1 MNWLIHDYREDD
13 LADVVHLIDST
24 AGLGQ
29 ESVFSL
35 AECISALTAHPQA
48 PGASGV
54 GAEAGG
60 GGGTGGSGGG
70 PRPAVVAVR
79 GGATIGAA
87 LACTAG
93 ERAWVMRI
101 AIAPAWRGRGLASA
115 LLRELERRL
124 VALRIR
130 RIAYVLP
137 EEELL
142 GEGLS
147 NAGYTRHPAAAYF
160 EKAEP
165 AAGTAVD
172 LLEELGGRLLPGD
185 LWERVAGMEAE
196 KDLIERRIVR
206 PLAEPELAARH
217 GVRPPRAIALFGPP
231 GTGKTTFARAIAS
244 RLGWPFVELLP
255 SRLADQGN
263 PAAALR
269 TAFAR
274 IGELERVLVF
284 IDEVEEIAPA
294 RGLGAGQ
301 ADGRGRSEAAAA
313 AHGVT
318 NELLKIIPGFRE
330 RDERLLVCATNSV
343 RSLDQAFLRH
353 GRFDYLVPIGTP
365 DAAARAAIWR
375 RHAADRPTVDLDAL
389 VAASASFTPADIE
402 HAARGAAQ
410 AAFERDLA
418 RPVPGPPES
427 AGASTEDY
435 LAATARCRPT
445 VTPAMIEE
453 FTADIATHAR
463 I

>member
-13 LADVVHLIDST
+13 LATVVHLIDTT
-24 AGLGQ
+24 AELGQ

-35 AECISALTAHPQA
+35 AECIGALTGRQ
-48 PGASGV
+48 
-54 GAEAGG
+54 
-60 GGGTGGSGGG
+60 
-70 PRPAVVAVR
+70 PAVVAVHD
-79 GGATIGAA
+79 GAAIGAA

-101 AIAPAWRGRGLASA
+101 AIAPGWRGLGVASA

-124 VALRIR
+124 VALRVR

-142 GEGLS
+142 GEGLH
-147 NAGYTRHPAAAYF
+147 NAGYTRRPAAAYF
-160 EKAEP
+160 EKTEP
-165 AAGTAVD
+165 AAGPSVD

-185 LWERVAGMEAE
+185 LWDKVAGMEAE
-196 KDLIERRIVR
+196 KSLIERRIVL

-217 GVRPPRAIALFGPP
+217 GVQPPRAIALFGPP

-263 PAAALR
+263 LAAALR
-269 TAFAR
+269 EAFAR
-274 IGELERVLVF
+274 IGALERVLVF
-284 IDEVEEIAPA
+284 IDEVEEIAA
-294 RGLGAGQ
+294 VRG
-301 ADGRGRSEAAAA
+301 DRPDSA
-313 AHGVT
+313 AHGIT

-330 RDERLLVCATNSV
+330 QDERLLVCATNSV
-343 RSLDQAFLRH
+343 RSLDPAFLRP

-365 DAAARAAIWR
+365 DAAARTAIWR
-375 RHAADRPTVDLDAL
+375 RYAAGRPDVDLDVL
-389 VAASASFTPADIE
+389 VGASELFTPADIE

-410 AAFERDLA
+410 SAFERDLA
-418 RPVPGPPES
+418 RPLPGAPEF
-427 AGASTEDY
+427 AGATTADY
-435 LAATARCRPT
+435 LAAIAGCRPT
-445 VTPAMIEE
+445 VTPAMIDE